1 MRRILKLYLFFLI
14 PKLNEP
20 HRDHDIFDYLY
31 FLTVQVLVLRAKYF
45 FSHFF
50 DDILTLG
57 SGSVDPFIF
66 TDPNPVSQNVADPTD
81 PDPKD

>member
-1 MRRILKLYLFFLI
+1 M
-14 PKLNEP
+14 N
-20 HRDHDIFDYLY
+20 
-31 FLTVQVLVLRAKYF
+31 LTEII
-45 FSHFF
+45 F

-57 SGSVDPFIF
+57 SGPVDPFIF